1 MTVTIDLPPEV
12 LSSLR
17 RSPEEF
23 VRDMRLAAAVHWYS
37 RGEISQGLAAEIAGM
52 TRADFIDELARQKVD
67 VVQASVADLAGPD
80 GQRNAL

>member
-1 MTVTIDLPPEV
+1 
-12 LSSLR
+12 
-17 RSPEEF
+17 
-23 VRDMRLAAAVHWYS
+23 
-37 RGEISQGLAAEIAGM
+37 M